1 MRAAGITHV
10 VNLTRSARNCAEQ
23 AETSTGASAGELHSL
38 RLPVLGNK
46 GEPYRDLWQ
55 RLAAHASSVRADA
68 GKLLVHGATD
78 AIELR
83 VFVMCAGVLA
93 GAARGM
99 SLTHALARVTDAQRE
114 ALAGREG
121 PVGLAM
127 WHLKPLYEW
136 LQTVDE
142 GRLGGETMEGIKA
155 QFEHPNTPQ
164 AQLACCDW
172 RCGPTDAVL
181 RIGGDDAEDY
191 PLLYGRARTTV
202 WFGGH
207 QMVVES
213 VSGDPRVAFI
223 HNLVT
228 AEEAQEL
235 IAAAQNVGLKQSLV
249 GNMKERYM
257 HAVPPSS
264 EEVRE
269 EAARQGRTST
279 SCRVDRSLPVAA
291 AVVLRVSFLLG
302 MSPYCSEAVQ
312 VVHYEEGQEYQVL
325 IRLIRSCVLCF
336 AAMHC
341 YLIIVGC
348 FMLYAFSYIS
358 FAILSLSLRAR
369 GTVTQGTQFGKHAG
383 TQRLV
388 SSRRPVLPGPSAAAR
403 AAAGISLLLPL

>member
-1 MRAAGITHV
+1 VLLDADTRRPTGPTALTCFARPARSGLAAAQDAAAVRAAGITHV

-23 AETSTGASAGELHSL
+23 AETSTGAAAGELHSL

-46 GEPYRDLWQ
+46 GEPYRDMWQ

-136 LQTVDE
+136 VQTVDE
-142 GRLGGETMEGIKA
+142 GRLAGETLDAIKA
-155 QFEHPNTPQ
+155 KFEHPNTPQ
-164 AQLACCDW
+164 AHLACCDW

-207 QMVVES
+207 RMVVES

-257 HAVPPSS
+257 HAVPPSA

-279 SCRVDRSLPVAA
+279 SCRVDRSLPVSA

-325 IRLIRSCVLCF
+325 FLCGL
-336 AAMHC
+336 ACCALRQC
-341 YLIIVGC
+341 T
-348 FMLYAFSYIS
+348 
-358 FAILSLSLRAR
+358 AI
-369 GTVTQGTQFGKHAG
+369 
-383 TQRLV
+383 
-388 SSRRPVLPGPSAAAR
+388 
-403 AAAGISLLLPL
+403 

>member
-1 MRAAGITHV
+1 MLLDADTRRPAGPTALTCFARPARSGLAAAQDAAAVRAAGITHV
-10 VNLTRSARNCAEQ
+10 VNLTRSAHNCAEQ
-23 AETSTGASAGELHSL
+23 AETSTGAAAGELNSL

-55 RLAAHASSVRADA
+55 RLAAHASSVFADA

-83 VFVMCAGVLA
+83 VFVICAGVLA
-93 GAARGM
+93 GSSRDM
-99 SLTHALARVTDAQRE
+99 NLTHALARVTDAQRE

-136 LQTVDE
+136 VQTVDE
-142 GRLGGETMEGIKA
+142 GRLAGETLDAIKA
-155 QFEHPNTPQ
+155 KFEHPNTSQ

-172 RCGPTDAVL
+172 RCGPTDAVMH
-181 RIGGDDAEDY
+181 IGRDDAEDY

-207 QMVVES
+207 RMVVES
-213 VSGDPRVAFI
+213 VSSDPRIAFI

-279 SCRVDRSLPVAA
+279 SCRVDRSLPVSA

-325 IRLIRSCVLCF
+325 CLCGLACCALRQCTASSNSGIYVIRILIYF
-336 AAMHC
+336 IC
-341 YLIIVGC
+341 YTIIT
-348 FMLYAFSYIS
+348 F
-358 FAILSLSLRAR
+358 
-369 GTVTQGTQFGKHAG
+369 
-383 TQRLV
+383 
-388 SSRRPVLPGPSAAAR
+388 
-403 AAAGISLLLPL
+403 